1 MREASE
7 RFKEDMKRRAEEARK
22 KKLEEKNKEKE
33 RKKEETRLLREVMTE
48 WKKARDD
55 LECDDL
61 KPLPK
66 PRPVHCRVPNHLF
79 GDFLCLLEFFGSFS
93 ELMEVKV
100 KSYRY
105 II

>member
-33 RKKEETRLLREVMTE
+33 RKKEETRLLREVMTD